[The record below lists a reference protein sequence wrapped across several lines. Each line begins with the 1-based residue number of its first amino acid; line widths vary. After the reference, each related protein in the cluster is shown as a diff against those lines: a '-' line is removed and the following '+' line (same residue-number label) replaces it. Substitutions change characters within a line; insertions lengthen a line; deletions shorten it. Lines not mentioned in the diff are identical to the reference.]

1 MLLAS
6 TMSKPE
12 PIAIVGGGAWGLS
25 TALHLHRAGYTNI
38 TVFETADSIPSRYSA
53 AYDINKIVRA
63 EYEESFYT
71 DLALQAIEA
80 WKDPLF
86 GPYYHETGYIVA
98 TSGSAPE
105 KAKNSLDTALAS
117 VSKHPVF
124 APGIQALD
132 NADEIRKYAWQIS
145 GPLNGFT
152 GYYNRLA
159 GYAHSANALK
169 GIFLHCATLGIKFVL
184 GRLAGTVTEL
194 VYEGQDKD
202 RKCTGVRTAD
212 GITHPATR
220 TIVASGAWGASLVPE
235 MGRFVVARSWSVAH
249 VQLTEQECD
258 YLRGLPVINVRDLGF
273 FFEPDPA
280 TRLFKLCPLGAGF
293 SNTNKEGTSLPPMDR
308 IPPPQ
313 DFIPAEDEIKLRR
326 LLSETFP
333 WMADRPFVDKK
344 LCWFADTSDSEYCID
359 FLPGTNNSVVVLS
372 GDSGHGFKMMPIFG
386 KWVIDLLEN
395 GRQNIDRWCW
405 KTKDE
410 RGQDWGDGVSWRIG
424 KSRELSELIDEA
436 RRGGLQAR
444 L

>member
-98 TSGSAPE
+98 TSGSAPA
-105 KAKNSLDTALAS
+105 KAKKSLDTALAS
-117 VSKHPVF
+117 VSKHTVF

-184 GRLAGTVTEL
+184 
-194 VYEGQDKD
+194 
-202 RKCTGVRTAD
+202 
-212 GITHPATR
+212 
-220 TIVASGAWGASLVPE
+220 
-235 MGRFVVARSWSVAH
+235 
-249 VQLTEQECD
+249 
-258 YLRGLPVINVRDLGF
+258 
-273 FFEPDPA
+273 
-280 TRLFKLCPLGAGF
+280 
-293 SNTNKEGTSLPPMDR
+293 
-308 IPPPQ
+308 
-313 DFIPAEDEIKLRR
+313 
-326 LLSETFP
+326 
-333 WMADRPFVDKK
+333 
-344 LCWFADTSDSEYCID
+344 
-359 FLPGTNNSVVVLS
+359 
-372 GDSGHGFKMMPIFG
+372 
-386 KWVIDLLEN
+386 
-395 GRQNIDRWCW
+395 
-405 KTKDE
+405 
-410 RGQDWGDGVSWRIG
+410 
-424 KSRELSELIDEA
+424 
-436 RRGGLQAR
+436 
-444 L
+444 

>member
-1 MLLAS
+1 
-6 TMSKPE
+6 MSKSE

-25 TALHLHRAGYTNI
+25 SALHLHQSGYTNI
-38 TVFETADSIPSRYSA
+38 TIFETADSIPSRYSA
-53 AYDINKIVRA
+53 AYDLNKIVRA

-71 DLALQAIEA
+71 DLALLTLRKQAIEA

-98 TSGSAPE
+98 TSGSAPT
-105 KAKNSLDTALAS
+105 KAKKSLETALAS

-124 APGIQALD
+124 APGIQALE
-132 NADEIRKYAWQIS
+132 NSDEFKKYAWQIT
-145 GPLNGFT
+145 GPLKGFT
-152 GYYNRLA
+152 GYHNRLA

-184 GRLAGTVTEL
+184 GKTTGTVTEL
-194 VYEGQDKD
+194 VYSGQGPS
-202 RKCTGVRTAD
+202 RKCTGIRTAD
-212 GITHPATR
+212 DKVHPATK
-220 TIVASGAWGASLVPE
+220 TILASGAWTASLLPSL
-235 MGRFVVARSWSVAH
+235 GNFVTARSWSVAH

-258 YLRGLPVINVRDLGF
+258 YLRGIPVINVRDLGF

-293 SNTNKEGTSLPPMDR
+293 SNTDAKGTSIPPMER
-308 IPPPQ
+308 IPQPQ
-313 DFIPAEDEIKLRR
+313 DFIPAEDEIKLRK
-326 LLSETFP
+326 LLQETFP
-333 WMADRPFVDKK
+333 WMADRSFVDKK

-359 FLPGTNNSVVVLS
+359 FVPESNNSVVVLS

-386 KWVIDLLEN
+386 KWVVELLEN
-395 GRQNIDRWCW
+395 EEQKVDRWRW

-410 RGQDWGDGVSWRIG
+410 RGKDWGDGVSWRIG
-424 KSRELSELIDEA
+424 KGRELSELVDEA
-436 RRGGLQAR
+436 RRGGLNAR